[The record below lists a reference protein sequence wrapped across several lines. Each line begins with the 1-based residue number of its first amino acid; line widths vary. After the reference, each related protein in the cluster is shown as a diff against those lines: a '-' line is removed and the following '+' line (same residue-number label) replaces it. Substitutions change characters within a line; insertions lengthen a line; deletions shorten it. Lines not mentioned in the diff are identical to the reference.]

1 MEESSKKEILRAP
14 SQNQNVPLV
23 VLTEADEKQGLGSTQ
38 YSKILFKN
46 FEQVKSLY
54 YEAVTFTVIFDEI
67 LNYKEYN

>member
-14 SQNQNVPLV
+14 SQNQNVPLI

-38 YSKILFKN
+38 NSNILFKN
-46 FEQVKSLY
+46 FEQIKSLY
-54 YEAVTFTVIFDEI
+54 YEAFTFTVIFDEI

>member
-54 YEAVTFTVIFDEI
+54 YEAVTLTVIFDEI